1 MSEIINITGNEL
13 VVQAAADIG
22 ASLMF
27 GYPITPSTE
36 ILENWVNLCQTNKD
50 LDYLQTEDEIA
61 AGFGVCGATLAGKI
75 AFTASAGPGNVLLQD
90 SISMAE
96 SMRLPFV
103 AIIAQRGGPST
114 GTVIYSQ
121 QETIL
126 TVHGGNGEGLRIV
139 YAPGDLQELYE
150 MAQAAFVSA
159 WKYRFPAFV
168 LTDGYLCKT
177 KQNLVLRRNLK
188 KIGVE
193 KIATKNMRNCFSMEE
208 ELFEKLQIDLK
219 DFEKLSF
226 MAQAEE
232 DEVKDANLLV
242 IAYGTVAMSVKQ
254 ALTKLR
260 EQGLKIALLRP
271 KTLSPFPAA
280 QLSRVLSK
288 EKKVIFIESSHRQLE
303 MLTRA
308 KIKIAGEI
316 SRYNRPAMGITPE
329 EVENFLK
336 KEYRE

>member
-27 GYPITPSTE
+27 GYPITPTTE
-36 ILENWVNLCQTNKD
+36 ILENWVKLCQGNKD
-50 LDYLQTEDEIA
+50 LDYLQTEDEIS

-75 AFTASAGPGNVLLQD
+75 AYTVSAGPGNILLQD

-103 AIIAQRGGPST
+103 GIIAQRGGPST

-121 QETIL
+121 QEAIL

-139 YAPGDLQELYE
+139 YAPGSLQELYD
-150 MAQAAFVSA
+150 MTQAAFISA
-159 WKYRFPAFV
+159 WKYRFPTFV

-177 KQNLVLRRNLK
+177 KQNLALRRNLK
-188 KIGVE
+188 KISGE
-193 KIATKNMRNCFSMEE
+193 KIAMKSMRNCYTLEE
-208 ELFEKLQIDLK
+208 ELYEKLQKDIR

-226 MAQAEE
+226 LADAEE
-232 DEVKDANLLV
+232 YECHDANLVV
-242 IAYGTVAMSVKQ
+242 IASGIVGLAAKQ
-254 ALTKLR
+254 AVVKLR
-260 EQGLKIALLRP
+260 QDNKKIGLFRP
-271 KTLSPFPAA
+271 KTLSPFPA
-280 QLSRVLSK
+280 RELSK
-288 EKKVIFIESSHRQLE
+288 IIAGKKIVFAESANGQLE
-303 MLTRA
+303 MLA
-308 KIKIAGEI
+308 KAKVTFKDEI
-316 SRYNRPAMGITPE
+316 SRYYRPALGITPE
-329 EVENFLK
+329 ELEDFLR